1 MKIPILRIIEIEE
14 GEESQIQGP
23 ENIFNKTVEENI
35 PNVKKEMPI
44 NIQEAYRTP
53 IRLNQ
58 KRKSSCHIIIKIQN
72 L

>member
-23 ENIFNKTVEENI
+23 ENIFNKIIEENF
-35 PNVKKEMPI
+35 PNLKKEMPI

-53 IRLNQ
+53 LDWT
-58 KRKSSCHIIIKIQN
+58 RKENPPAI
-72 L
+72 

>member
-35 PNVKKEMPI
+35 PNVKKERPI

-58 KRKSSCHIIIKIQN
+58 KRKSSCHIIIKT
-72 L
+72 

>member
-23 ENIFNKTVEENI
+23 ENIFNKIVEENF